1 MAALGAA
8 IARGGQHV
16 DVFDV
21 FGVDDWRARMP
32 AVEAAYG
39 GFRADDLYPDALRAL
54 GALRSSGYR
63 IAIVANQPASRTD
76 ELRRLGIDAEVIAMS
91 GALEVAK
98 PDPAFFE
105 RALALMGAD
114 APDVAYVGDR
124 LDNDVL
130 PAAALG
136 MRAIW
141 IRRGPWGVI
150 GEDAGGAAHLVVDSL
165 DELVERIGQA
175 WEYAV

>member
-1 MAALGAA
+1 MAAFGAV
-8 IARGGQHV
+8 IARGGQYG
-16 DVFDV
+16 DV
-21 FGVDDWRARMP
+21 FGVFGIEDWRARLP

-54 GALRSSGYR
+54 GALRTAGYR

-76 ELRRLGIDAEVIAMS
+76 ELRAIGVQAEVIAMS
-91 GALEVAK
+91 AAMGVAK

-136 MRAIW
+136 LRTVW
-141 IRRGPWGVI
+141 IRRGPWAVI
-150 GEDAGGAAHLVVDSL
+150 APDAGDAAHLVVDSL

-175 WEYAV
+175 WE